1 MRSIKWRLIAMYLGL
16 VLIVMIVTGSY
27 ILISMQNT
35 EIDKARDQLELY
47 AQKVSEQVV
56 ESYDEAD
63 FQTGLEQFTRTSSS
77 DSQIQGNIINEY
89 CETVASTAVS
99 QPPFPSYN
107 NSVVMMA
114 ISGETGFDESREDPE
129 TDTTWICYASPALT
143 INGEVKYVVYAR
155 MNASAMQE
163 SLAQTTQ
170 TIIVAVFLAL
180 VLAVLMAYVFAKT
193 LTGPIHQLTVK
204 AKLLAEGDLK
214 QTVEVYSEDE
224 IGQLAESFNYMASE
238 LNKTVGEAFRE
249 KNKLE
254 AILHNMTDGVISFD
268 KNGNISHAN
277 TVAAE
282 MLEVDKLDFT
292 LDMFT
297 RKYDLELD
305 EQGSDVEDGLG
316 PEVAMAVQLQY
327 TFPVGEKYINA
338 SFSPYFNETEEI
350 EGIVVVLQD
359 ITKQKK
365 LDNMRKE
372 FVANVSH
379 EMRTPLT
386 TIKSYTETLM
396 YGALE
401 EKDMAMEF
409 LNIINTETDRMSFLV
424 RDLLQLSRFD
434 NKQVQ
439 FKFSKVYIN
448 EFISENVRQNKIHA
462 ENKKQ
467 NLILEL
473 WPDDNAYVVA
483 DRDRVNQVINNITT
497 NAIKYSPE
505 GATIRIYVTEDKTYY
520 KINVSDTGMGI
531 SKEDLPRIF
540 ERFYR
545 VDKARSRAMGGTG
558 LGLAIAKEIME
569 GHDGKLTA
577 ESEYGKGTTMTMW
590 FMKNQDNKINFDHD
604 DFE

>member
-1 MRSIKWRLIAMYLGL
+1 MYLGL

-292 LDMFT
+292 LDTFT

-305 EQGSDVEDGLG
+305 EQGRDVEDG
-316 PEVAMAVQLQY
+316 MAVQLQY

>member
-292 LDMFT
+292 LDTFT

-305 EQGSDVEDGLG
+305 EQGRDVEDG
-316 PEVAMAVQLQY
+316 MAVQLQY

-497 NAIKYSPE
+497 NAIKYIPD
-505 GATIRIYVTEDKTYY
+505 GATIRIYVTEDTTYY

>member
-1 MRSIKWRLIAMYLGL
+1 MYLSL
-16 VLIVMIVTGSY
+16 VLMVMIVTGSY
-27 ILISMQNT
+27 ILLSMQKT
-35 EIDKARDQLELY
+35 EIDKARTQLALY
-47 AQKVSEQVV
+47 AEKVSEQVV
-56 ESYDEAD
+56 ESYEEAD
-63 FQTGLEQFTRTSSS
+63 FQTGIEQFSRTSSS
-77 DSQIQGNIINEY
+77 GSQIQGNILNEY
-89 CETVASTAVS
+89 CETIASTTVS
-99 QPPFPSYN
+99 QPPFPEYRN
-107 NSVVMMA
+107 TVVSSA
-114 ISGETGFDESREDPE
+114 LAGEIGFDDSRKDLES
-129 TDTTWICYASPALT
+129 DTTWICYAMPAMT
-143 INGEVKYVVYAR
+143 INGSVKYVVYAQ
-155 MNASAMQE
+155 MNASSMQA
-163 SLAQTTQ
+163 SLAQTTR

-180 VLAVLMAYVFAKT
+180 VLAILMAYIFSKT
-193 LTGPIHQLTVK
+193 ITEPIRQLTAK
-204 AKLLAEGDLK
+204 AKLFASGDLK
-214 QTVEVYSEDE
+214 QTVEVLSEDE
-224 IGQLAESFNYMASE
+224 IGQLSESFNYMASE
-238 LNKTVGEAFRE
+238 LNKTIGEAFRE

-268 KNGNISHAN
+268 KNGEISHAN

-292 LDMFT
+292 LDTFT

-305 EQGSDVEDGLG
+305 EPSDNDEDGR
-316 PEVAMAVQLQY
+316 AVQLQY

-338 SFSPYFNETEEI
+338 GFSPYFNESEEI

-365 LDNMRKE
+365 LDDMRKE

-396 YGALE
+396 YGAID
-401 EKDMAMEF
+401 EKDIAMDF
-409 LNIINTETDRMSFLV
+409 LSIINTEADRMSFLV

-434 NKQVQ
+434 NKQVK
-439 FKFSKVYIN
+439 FKFTKVYIN
-448 EFISENVRQNKIHA
+448 ELISENVRQNKIHA
-462 ENKKQ
+462 ENKHQ

-473 WPDDNAYVVA
+473 YPDDYAYVVA

-505 GATIRIYVTEDKTYY
+505 NATVKIYVTEDKNYY

-577 ESEYGKGTTMTMW
+577 ESEVGKGTTMTMW
-590 FMKNQDNKINFDHD
+590 FLKGQDDKAFQED
-604 DFE
+604 DEFE

>member
-1 MRSIKWRLIAMYLGL
+1 MYLSL
-16 VLIVMIVTGSY
+16 VLMVMIVTGSY
-27 ILISMQNT
+27 ILLSMQKT
-35 EIDKARDQLELY
+35 EIDKARTQLALY
-47 AQKVSEQVV
+47 AEKVSEQVV
-56 ESYDEAD
+56 ESYEEAD
-63 FQTGLEQFTRTSSS
+63 FQTGIEQFSRTSSS
-77 DSQIQGNIINEY
+77 GSQIQGNILNEY
-89 CETVASTAVS
+89 CETIASTTVS
-99 QPPFPSYN
+99 QPPFPEYRN
-107 NSVVMMA
+107 TVVSSA
-114 ISGETGFDESREDPE
+114 LAGEIGFDDFRKDLES
-129 TDTTWICYASPALT
+129 DTTWICYAMPAMT
-143 INGEVKYVVYAR
+143 INGSVKYVVYAQ
-155 MNASAMQE
+155 MNASSMQA
-163 SLAQTTQ
+163 SLAQTTR

-180 VLAVLMAYVFAKT
+180 VLAILMAYIFSKT
-193 LTGPIHQLTVK
+193 ITEPIRQLTAK
-204 AKLLAEGDLK
+204 AKLFASGDLK
-214 QTVEVYSEDE
+214 QTVEVLSEDE
-224 IGQLAESFNYMASE
+224 IGQLSESFNYMASE
-238 LNKTVGEAFRE
+238 LNKTIGETFRE

-268 KNGNISHAN
+268 KNGEISHAN

-305 EQGSDVEDGLG
+305 EPSDNDEDGR
-316 PEVAMAVQLQY
+316 AVQLQY

-338 SFSPYFNETEEI
+338 GFSPYFNESEEI

-365 LDNMRKE
+365 LDDMRKE

-396 YGALE
+396 YGAID
-401 EKDMAMEF
+401 EKDIAMDF
-409 LNIINTETDRMSFLV
+409 LSIINTEADRMSFLV

-434 NKQVQ
+434 NKQVK
-439 FKFSKVYIN
+439 FKFTKVYIN
-448 EFISENVRQNKIHA
+448 ELISENVRQNKIHA
-462 ENKKQ
+462 ENKHQ

-473 WPDDNAYVVA
+473 YPDDYAYVVA

-505 GATIRIYVTEDKTYY
+505 NATVKIYVTEDKNYY

-577 ESEYGKGTTMTMW
+577 ESEVGKGTTMTMW
-590 FMKNQDNKINFDHD
+590 FLKGQDDKAFQED
-604 DFE
+604 DEFE

>member
-305 EQGSDVEDGLG
+305 EQGRDVEDG
-316 PEVAMAVQLQY
+316 MAVQLQY

-350 EGIVVVLQD
+350 EGIVVVLQE

>member
-1 MRSIKWRLIAMYLGL
+1 MYLSL
-16 VLIVMIVTGSY
+16 VLMVMIVTGSY
-27 ILISMQNT
+27 ILLSMQKT
-35 EIDKARDQLELY
+35 EIDKARTQLALY
-47 AQKVSEQVV
+47 AEKVSEQVV
-56 ESYDEAD
+56 ESYEEAD
-63 FQTGLEQFTRTSSS
+63 FQTGIEQFSRTSSS
-77 DSQIQGNIINEY
+77 GSQIQGNILNEY
-89 CETVASTAVS
+89 CETIASTTVS
-99 QPPFPSYN
+99 QPPFPEYRN
-107 NSVVMMA
+107 AVVSSA
-114 ISGETGFDESREDPE
+114 LAGEIGFDDSRKDLES
-129 TDTTWICYASPALT
+129 DTTWICYAMPAMT
-143 INGEVKYVVYAR
+143 INGSVKYVVYAQ
-155 MNASAMQE
+155 MNASSMQA
-163 SLAQTTQ
+163 SLAQTTR

-180 VLAVLMAYVFAKT
+180 VLAILMAYIFSKT
-193 LTGPIHQLTVK
+193 ITEPIRQLTAK
-204 AKLLAEGDLK
+204 AKLFASGDLK
-214 QTVEVYSEDE
+214 QTVEVLSEDE
-224 IGQLAESFNYMASE
+224 IGQLSESFNYMASE
-238 LNKTVGEAFRE
+238 LNKTIGETFRE

-268 KNGNISHAN
+268 KNGEISHAN

-305 EQGSDVEDGLG
+305 EPSDNDEDGR
-316 PEVAMAVQLQY
+316 AVQLQY

-338 SFSPYFNETEEI
+338 GFSPYFNESEEI

-365 LDNMRKE
+365 LDDMRKE

-396 YGALE
+396 YGAID
-401 EKDMAMEF
+401 EKDIAMDF
-409 LNIINTETDRMSFLV
+409 LSIINTEADRMSFLV

-434 NKQVQ
+434 NKQVK
-439 FKFSKVYIN
+439 FKFTKVYIN
-448 EFISENVRQNKIHA
+448 ELISENVRQNKIHA
-462 ENKKQ
+462 ENKHQ

-473 WPDDNAYVVA
+473 YPDDDAYVVA

-505 GATIRIYVTEDKTYY
+505 NATVKIYVTEDKNYY

-577 ESEYGKGTTMTMW
+577 ESEVGKGTTMTMW
-590 FMKNQDNKINFDHD
+590 FLKGQDDKAFQED
-604 DFE
+604 DEFE

>member
-1 MRSIKWRLIAMYLGL
+1 MRSIKWRIIAMYLGL

-292 LDMFT
+292 LDTFT

-305 EQGSDVEDGLG
+305 EQGRDVEDG
-316 PEVAMAVQLQY
+316 MAVQLQY

-590 FMKNQDNKINFDHD
+590 FMKNQDNKISFDHD

>member
-1 MRSIKWRLIAMYLGL
+1 MYLGL
-16 VLIVMIVTGSY
+16 VFMVMIVTGSY
-27 ILISMQNT
+27 ILLSMKKT
-35 EIDKARDQLELY
+35 EIDKARTQLKLY
-47 AQKVSEQVV
+47 AEKVSEQVV
-56 ESYDEAD
+56 ESYEEAD
-63 FQTGLEQFTRTSSS
+63 FQTGLEQFTKTSSS

-89 CETVASTAVS
+89 GETVASTTVL
-99 QPPFPSYN
+99 QPPFRNYK
-107 NSVVMMA
+107 NSVVLMA
-114 ISGETGFDESREDPE
+114 IAGETGFDDSRKDTEN
-129 TDTTWICYASPALT
+129 DTTWICYATPAMT
-143 INGEVKYVVYAR
+143 INGTVKYVIYAQ
-155 MNASAMQE
+155 MNASSMQK
-163 SLAQTTQ
+163 SLAQTTR
-170 TIIVAVFLAL
+170 TIIIAVLLAL
-180 VLAVLMAYVFAKT
+180 VLAVVLAYVFAKT
-193 LTGPIHQLTVK
+193 LTGPLHQLTVK
-204 AKLLAEGDLK
+204 AKILAEGDLK

-238 LNKTVGEAFRE
+238 LNKTVGETFRE

-268 KNGNISHAN
+268 KNGDISHAN

-282 MLEVDKLDFT
+282 MLEVENLDFN

-297 RKYDLELD
+297 RKYDLEI
-305 EQGSDVEDGLG
+305 EDTNN
-316 PEVAMAVQLQY
+316 EEKAAQLQY
-327 TFPVGEKYINA
+327 TFQVGQKFINA
-338 SFSPYFNETEEI
+338 NFSPYFNETEEI

-365 LDNMRKE
+365 LDDMRKE

-396 YGALE
+396 MGAID
-401 EKDMAMEF
+401 EKDVAIEF
-409 LNIINTETDRMSFLV
+409 LNIINNESDRMSFLV

-434 NKQVQ
+434 NKQVTIT
-439 FKFSKVYIN
+439 FGRVYIN
-448 EFISENVRQNKIHA
+448 ELISDNVRQNKIHA
-462 ENKKQ
+462 ENKNQ
-467 NLILEL
+467 QLIMEL
-473 WPDDNAYVVA
+473 LTDDNAYVVA
-483 DRDRVNQVINNITT
+483 DRDRATQVINNITT

-505 GATIRIYVTEDKTYY
+505 GATIRIYVTEDKNYY
-520 KINVSDTGMGI
+520 KINVADTGMGI
-531 SKEDLPRIF
+531 SKEELPRIF

-569 GHDGKLTA
+569 VHGGKLTA

-590 FMKNQDNKINFDHD
+590 FLKGQDNRILENSD

>member
-292 LDMFT
+292 LDTFT

-305 EQGSDVEDGLG
+305 EQGRDVEDG
-316 PEVAMAVQLQY
+316 MAVQLQY

-558 LGLAIAKEIME
+558 QGLAIAKEIME

>member
-1 MRSIKWRLIAMYLGL
+1 MYLSL
-16 VLIVMIVTGSY
+16 VLMVMIVTGSY
-27 ILISMQNT
+27 ILLSMQKT
-35 EIDKARDQLELY
+35 EIDKARTQLALY
-47 AQKVSEQVV
+47 AEKVSEQVV
-56 ESYDEAD
+56 ESYEEAD
-63 FQTGLEQFTRTSSS
+63 FQTGIEQFSRTSSS
-77 DSQIQGNIINEY
+77 GSQIQGNILNEY
-89 CETVASTAVS
+89 CETIASTTVS
-99 QPPFPSYN
+99 QPPFPEYRN
-107 NSVVMMA
+107 TVVSSA
-114 ISGETGFDESREDPE
+114 LAGEIGFDDSRKDLES
-129 TDTTWICYASPALT
+129 DTTWICYAMPAMT
-143 INGEVKYVVYAR
+143 INGSVKYVVYAQ
-155 MNASAMQE
+155 MNASSMQA
-163 SLAQTTQ
+163 SLAQTTR

-180 VLAVLMAYVFAKT
+180 VLAILMAYIFSKT
-193 LTGPIHQLTVK
+193 ITEPIRQLTAK
-204 AKLLAEGDLK
+204 AKLFASGDLK
-214 QTVEVYSEDE
+214 QTVEVLSEDE
-224 IGQLAESFNYMASE
+224 IGQLSESFNYMASE
-238 LNKTVGEAFRE
+238 LNKTIGETFRE

-268 KNGNISHAN
+268 KNGEISHAN

-292 LDMFT
+292 LDTFT

-305 EQGSDVEDGLG
+305 EPSDNDEDGR
-316 PEVAMAVQLQY
+316 AVQLQY

-338 SFSPYFNETEEI
+338 GFSPYFNESEEI

-365 LDNMRKE
+365 LDDMRKE

-396 YGALE
+396 YGAID
-401 EKDMAMEF
+401 EKDIAMDF
-409 LNIINTETDRMSFLV
+409 LSIINTEADRMSFLV

-434 NKQVQ
+434 NKQVK
-439 FKFSKVYIN
+439 FKFTKVYIN
-448 EFISENVRQNKIHA
+448 ELISENVRQNKIHA
-462 ENKKQ
+462 ENKHQ

-473 WPDDNAYVVA
+473 YPDDDAYVVA

-505 GATIRIYVTEDKTYY
+505 NATVKIYVTEDKNYY

-577 ESEYGKGTTMTMW
+577 ESEVGKGTTMTMW
-590 FMKNQDNKINFDHD
+590 FLKGQDDKAFQED
-604 DFE
+604 DEFE

>member
-1 MRSIKWRLIAMYLGL
+1 MRSIKWRIIAMYLGL

-292 LDMFT
+292 LDTFT

-305 EQGSDVEDGLG
+305 EQGRDVEDG
-316 PEVAMAVQLQY
+316 MAVQLQY

>member
-143 INGEVKYVVYAR
+143 INGEVKYVIYAR

-292 LDMFT
+292 LDAFT

-305 EQGSDVEDGLG
+305 EQGRDVEDG
-316 PEVAMAVQLQY
+316 MAVQLQY

>member
-114 ISGETGFDESREDPE
+114 VSGETGFDESREDPE
-129 TDTTWICYASPALT
+129 TDTTWICYASPVLT

-292 LDMFT
+292 LDTFT

-305 EQGSDVEDGLG
+305 EQGRDVEDG
-316 PEVAMAVQLQY
+316 MAVQLQY

-338 SFSPYFNETEEI
+338 SCSPYFNETEEI

>member
-305 EQGSDVEDGLG
+305 EQGRDVEDG
-316 PEVAMAVQLQY
+316 MAVQLQY

>member
-47 AQKVSEQVV
+47 AHKVSEQVV

-292 LDMFT
+292 LDTFT

-305 EQGSDVEDGLG
+305 EQGRDVEDG
-316 PEVAMAVQLQY
+316 MAVQLQY

>member
-1 MRSIKWRLIAMYLGL
+1 MYLGL

-27 ILISMQNT
+27 ILLSMQKT
-35 EIDKARDQLELY
+35 EIDKAKNQLMLY

-63 FQTGLEQFTRTSSS
+63 FQTALEQFTRTSSS

-89 CETVASTAVS
+89 CETVASTTVS
-99 QPPFPSYN
+99 QPPFPQYN

-114 ISGETGFDESREDPE
+114 IAGETGFDEARKDDE
-129 TDTTWICYASPALT
+129 TDTTWICYASPAMT
-143 INGEVKYVVYAR
+143 INGEVKYVIYAR
-155 MNASAMQE
+155 MNASSMQE
-163 SLAQTTQ
+163 SLAQTTR

-180 VLAVLMAYVFAKT
+180 ILAVLMAYVFAKT

-204 AKLLAEGDLK
+204 AKILAEGDLK

-268 KNGNISHAN
+268 KSGNITHAN

-282 MLEVDKLDFT
+282 MLEVDKLDFN

-305 EQGSDVEDGLG
+305 DQGRDIEDG
-316 PEVAMAVQLQY
+316 MAVQLQY
-327 TFPVGEKYINA
+327 TFPVGEKFINA

-401 EKDMAMEF
+401 EKDMAMDF
-409 LNIINTETDRMSFLV
+409 LNIINTEADRMSFLV

-439 FKFSKVYIN
+439 FKFTKVYIN
-448 EFISENVRQNKIHA
+448 ELISENVRQNKIHA

-473 WPDDNAYVVA
+473 WPDDDAYVVA
-483 DRDRVNQVINNITT
+483 DRDRINQVINNITT

-505 GATIRIYVTEDKTYY
+505 GATIRIYVTEDKSYY

-577 ESEYGKGTTMTMW
+577 ESEYGKGTIMTMW
-590 FMKNQDNKINFDHD
+590 FMKNQDNKITCSSD

>member
-292 LDMFT
+292 LDTFT

-305 EQGSDVEDGLG
+305 EQGRDVEDG
-316 PEVAMAVQLQY
+316 MAVQLQY

-379 EMRTPLT
+379 ETRTPLK

>member
-1 MRSIKWRLIAMYLGL
+1 MYLGL

-27 ILISMQNT
+27 ILLSMQKT
-35 EIDKARDQLELY
+35 EIDKAKNQLMLY

-89 CETVASTAVS
+89 CETVASTTVS
-99 QPPFPSYN
+99 QPPFPQYN

-114 ISGETGFDESREDPE
+114 ISGETGFDEDRKDPE
-129 TDTTWICYASPALT
+129 TDTTWICYASPAMT
-143 INGEVKYVVYAR
+143 INGQVKYVIYAR
-155 MNASAMQE
+155 MNASTMQE
-163 SLAQTTQ
+163 SLTQTTK

-180 VLAVLMAYVFAKT
+180 ILAVLMAYVFAKT

-214 QTVEVYSEDE
+214 QTVEVFSEDE

-268 KNGNISHAN
+268 KNGDITHAN

-282 MLEVDKLDFT
+282 MLEVDKLDFN

-305 EQGSDVEDGLG
+305 DQGRDIEDG
-316 PEVAMAVQLQY
+316 MAVQLQY
-327 TFPVGEKYINA
+327 TFPVGEKFINA

-401 EKDMAMEF
+401 EKEMAMDF
-409 LNIINTETDRMSFLV
+409 LNIINTEADRMSFLV

-439 FKFSKVYIN
+439 FHFTKVYIN
-448 EFISENVRQNKIHA
+448 ELISENVRQNKIHA

-473 WPDDNAYVVA
+473 WPDNNAYVVA

-505 GATIRIYVTEDKTYY
+505 GAAIRIYVTEDKNYY

-590 FMKNQDNKINFDHD
+590 FMKNQDNKINCSQD

>member
-1 MRSIKWRLIAMYLGL
+1 MYLGL

-27 ILISMQNT
+27 ILLSMQKT
-35 EIDKARDQLELY
+35 EIDKAKNQLMLY

-63 FQTGLEQFTRTSSS
+63 FQTALEQFTRTSSS

-89 CETVASTAVS
+89 CETVASTTVS
-99 QPPFPSYN
+99 QPPFPQYN

-114 ISGETGFDESREDPE
+114 IAGETGFDEARKDDE
-129 TDTTWICYASPALT
+129 TDTTWICYASPAMT
-143 INGEVKYVVYAR
+143 INGEVKYVIYAR
-155 MNASAMQE
+155 MNASSMQE
-163 SLAQTTQ
+163 SLAQTTR

-204 AKLLAEGDLK
+204 AKILAEGDLK

-268 KNGNISHAN
+268 KSGNITHAN

-282 MLEVDKLDFT
+282 MLEVDKLDFN

-305 EQGSDVEDGLG
+305 DQGRDIEDG
-316 PEVAMAVQLQY
+316 MAVQLQY
-327 TFPVGEKYINA
+327 TFPVGEKFINA

-401 EKDMAMEF
+401 EKDMAMDF
-409 LNIINTETDRMSFLV
+409 LNIINTEADRMSFLV

-439 FKFSKVYIN
+439 FKFTKVYIN
-448 EFISENVRQNKIHA
+448 ELISENVRQNKIHA

-473 WPDDNAYVVA
+473 WPDDDAYLVA
-483 DRDRVNQVINNITT
+483 DRDRINQVINNITT

-505 GATIRIYVTEDKTYY
+505 GATIRIYVTEDKSYY

-590 FMKNQDNKINFDHD
+590 FMKNQDNKITCSSD

>member
-1 MRSIKWRLIAMYLGL
+1 MYLGL

-27 ILISMQNT
+27 ILLSMQKT
-35 EIDKARDQLELY
+35 EIDKAKNQLMLY

-63 FQTGLEQFTRTSSS
+63 FQTALEQFTRTSSS

-89 CETVASTAVS
+89 CETVASTTVS
-99 QPPFPSYN
+99 QPPFLQYN

-114 ISGETGFDESREDPE
+114 IAGETGFDEARKDDE
-129 TDTTWICYASPALT
+129 TDTTWICYASPAMT
-143 INGEVKYVVYAR
+143 INGEVKYVIYAR
-155 MNASAMQE
+155 MNASSMQE
-163 SLAQTTQ
+163 SLAQTTR

-180 VLAVLMAYVFAKT
+180 ILAVLMAYVFAKT

-204 AKLLAEGDLK
+204 AKILAEGDLK

-268 KNGNISHAN
+268 KSGNITHAN

-282 MLEVDKLDFT
+282 MLEVDKLDFN

-305 EQGSDVEDGLG
+305 DQGRDIEDG
-316 PEVAMAVQLQY
+316 MAVQLQY
-327 TFPVGEKYINA
+327 TFPVGEKFINA

-401 EKDMAMEF
+401 EKDMAMDF
-409 LNIINTETDRMSFLV
+409 LNIINTEADRMSFLV

-439 FKFSKVYIN
+439 FKFTKVYIN
-448 EFISENVRQNKIHA
+448 ELISENVRQNKIHA

-473 WPDDNAYVVA
+473 WPDDDAYVVA
-483 DRDRVNQVINNITT
+483 DRDRINQVINNITT

-505 GATIRIYVTEDKTYY
+505 GATIRIYVTEDKSYY

-590 FMKNQDNKINFDHD
+590 FMKNQDNKITCSSD

>member
-1 MRSIKWRLIAMYLGL
+1 MYLSL
-16 VLIVMIVTGSY
+16 VLMVMIVTGSY
-27 ILISMQNT
+27 ILLSMQKT
-35 EIDKARDQLELY
+35 EIDKARTQLALY
-47 AQKVSEQVV
+47 AEKVSEQVV
-56 ESYDEAD
+56 ESYEEAD
-63 FQTGLEQFTRTSSS
+63 FQTGIEQFSRTSSS
-77 DSQIQGNIINEY
+77 GSQIQGNILNEY
-89 CETVASTAVS
+89 CETIASTTVS
-99 QPPFPSYN
+99 QPPFPEYRN
-107 NSVVMMA
+107 TVVSSA
-114 ISGETGFDESREDPE
+114 LAGEIGFDDSRKDLES
-129 TDTTWICYASPALT
+129 DTTWICYAMPAMT
-143 INGEVKYVVYAR
+143 INGSVKYVVYAQ
-155 MNASAMQE
+155 MNASSMQA
-163 SLAQTTQ
+163 SLAQTTR

-180 VLAVLMAYVFAKT
+180 VLAILIAYIFSKT
-193 LTGPIHQLTVK
+193 ITEPIRQLTAK
-204 AKLLAEGDLK
+204 AKLFASGDLK
-214 QTVEVYSEDE
+214 QTVEVLSEDE
-224 IGQLAESFNYMASE
+224 IGQLSESFNYMASE
-238 LNKTVGEAFRE
+238 LNKTIGETFRE

-268 KNGNISHAN
+268 KNGEISHAN

-305 EQGSDVEDGLG
+305 EPSDNDEDGR
-316 PEVAMAVQLQY
+316 AVQLQY

-338 SFSPYFNETEEI
+338 GFSPYFNESEEI

-365 LDNMRKE
+365 LDDMRKE

-396 YGALE
+396 YGAID
-401 EKDMAMEF
+401 EKDIAMDF
-409 LNIINTETDRMSFLV
+409 LSIINTEADRMSFLV

-434 NKQVQ
+434 NKQVK
-439 FKFSKVYIN
+439 FKFTKVYIN
-448 EFISENVRQNKIHA
+448 ELISENVRQNKIHA
-462 ENKKQ
+462 ENKHQ

-473 WPDDNAYVVA
+473 YPDDDAYVVA

-505 GATIRIYVTEDKTYY
+505 NATVKIYVTEDKNYY

-577 ESEYGKGTTMTMW
+577 ESEVGKGTTMTMW
-590 FMKNQDNKINFDHD
+590 FLKGQDDKAFQED
-604 DFE
+604 DEFE

>member
-1 MRSIKWRLIAMYLGL
+1 MYLGL

-27 ILISMQNT
+27 ILLSMQKT
-35 EIDKARDQLELY
+35 EIDKAKNQLMLY

-89 CETVASTAVS
+89 CETVASTTVS
-99 QPPFPSYN
+99 QPPFPQYN

-114 ISGETGFDESREDPE
+114 ISGETGFDEDRKDPE
-129 TDTTWICYASPALT
+129 TDTTWICYASPAMT
-143 INGEVKYVVYAR
+143 INGQVKYVIYAR
-155 MNASAMQE
+155 MNASTMQE
-163 SLAQTTQ
+163 SLTQTTK

-180 VLAVLMAYVFAKT
+180 ILAVLMAYVFAKT

-214 QTVEVYSEDE
+214 QTVEVFSEDE

-268 KNGNISHAN
+268 KNGDITHAN

-282 MLEVDKLDFT
+282 MLEVDKLDFN

-305 EQGSDVEDGLG
+305 DQGRDIEDG
-316 PEVAMAVQLQY
+316 MAVQLQY
-327 TFPVGEKYINA
+327 TFPVGEKFINA

-401 EKDMAMEF
+401 EKEMAMDF
-409 LNIINTETDRMSFLV
+409 LNIINTEADRMSFLV

-439 FKFSKVYIN
+439 FHFTKVYIN
-448 EFISENVRQNKIHA
+448 ELISENVRQNKIHA

-473 WPDDNAYVVA
+473 WPDNNAYVVA

-505 GATIRIYVTEDKTYY
+505 GATIRIYVTEDKNYY

-590 FMKNQDNKINFDHD
+590 FMKNQDNKINCSQD

>member
-214 QTVEVYSEDE
+214 QTVEGYSEDE

-292 LDMFT
+292 LDTFT

-305 EQGSDVEDGLG
+305 EQGRDVEDG
-316 PEVAMAVQLQY
+316 MAVQLQY

-505 GATIRIYVTEDKTYY
+505 GATIRIYVTEDTTYY

>member
-155 MNASAMQE
+155 MNATAMQE

-292 LDMFT
+292 LDTFT

-305 EQGSDVEDGLG
+305 EQGRDVEDG
-316 PEVAMAVQLQY
+316 MAVQLQY

>member
-1 MRSIKWRLIAMYLGL
+1 MYLGL
-16 VLIVMIVTGSY
+16 VFIVMIVTGSY
-27 ILISMQNT
+27 MLITMQKT
-35 EIDKARDQLELY
+35 EIGKAKNQLQLY
-47 AQKVSEQVV
+47 AEKVCEQVV

-63 FQTGLEQFTRTSSS
+63 YQTGLEQFTRSNSSG
-77 DSQIQGNIINEY
+77 SQIQGNIINSY
-89 CETVASTAVS
+89 GETVASTTVS
-99 QPPFPSYN
+99 QPPFPDYK
-107 NSVVMMA
+107 NSVVLMA
-114 ISGETGFDESREDPE
+114 ISGSEGFDDSR
-129 TDTTWICYASPALT
+129 TDTESNSTWICYATPAMT
-143 INGEVKYVVYAR
+143 INGNVKYVVYAQ
-155 MNASAMQE
+155 MNASSMQE
-163 SLAQTTQ
+163 SLAQTTR
-170 TIIVAVFLAL
+170 TIVIAILLAL
-180 VLAVLMAYVFAKT
+180 VLAMIMAYVFART
-193 LTGPIHQLTVK
+193 ITGPIHELTMK
-204 AKLLAEGDLK
+204 AKEFAGGDLK
-214 QTVEVYSEDE
+214 QRADVFSDDE
-224 IGQLAESFNYMASE
+224 IGQLAENFNYMASE
-238 LNKTVGEAFRE
+238 LNKTVSETFRE
-249 KNKLE
+249 NNKLE

-268 KNGNISHAN
+268 KSGNISHAN
-277 TVAAE
+277 TVATE
-282 MLEVDKLDFT
+282 MLEVDDLDFDIDGFIERT
-292 LDMFT
+292 GI
-297 RKYDLELD
+297 EL
-305 EQGSDVEDGLG
+305 EDGSNDVLNHIS
-316 PEVAMAVQLQY
+316 QSQY
-327 TFPVGEKYINA
+327 TFPVGNKFINA

-365 LDNMRKE
+365 LDDMRKE

-401 EKDMAMEF
+401 EKDVAMDF

-434 NKQVQ
+434 NRQVQ
-439 FKFSKVYIN
+439 FSYKKVFIN

-462 ENKKQ
+462 ENKHQ

-473 WPDDNAYVVA
+473 YPDDNAYVVA

-505 GATIRIYVTEDKTYY
+505 GAMIRIFVTEDSKYY
-520 KINVSDTGMGI
+520 KISVADTGMGI

-569 GHDGKLTA
+569 GHGGKLTA

-590 FMKNQDNKINFDHD
+590 FLKGQENKLSDED
-604 DFE
+604 EFE

>member
-1 MRSIKWRLIAMYLGL
+1 MYLSL
-16 VLIVMIVTGSY
+16 VLMVMIVTGSY
-27 ILISMQNT
+27 ILLSMQKT
-35 EIDKARDQLELY
+35 EIDKARTQLALY
-47 AQKVSEQVV
+47 AEKVSEQVV
-56 ESYDEAD
+56 ESYEEAD
-63 FQTGLEQFTRTSSS
+63 FQTGIEQFSRTSSS
-77 DSQIQGNIINEY
+77 GSQIQGNILNEY
-89 CETVASTAVS
+89 CETIASTTVS
-99 QPPFPSYN
+99 QPPFPEYRN
-107 NSVVMMA
+107 TVVSSA
-114 ISGETGFDESREDPE
+114 LAGEIGFDDSRKDLES
-129 TDTTWICYASPALT
+129 DTTWICYAMPAMT
-143 INGEVKYVVYAR
+143 INGSVKYVVYAQ
-155 MNASAMQE
+155 MNASSMQA
-163 SLAQTTQ
+163 SLAQTTR

-180 VLAVLMAYVFAKT
+180 VLAILMAYIFSKT
-193 LTGPIHQLTVK
+193 ITEPIRQLTAK
-204 AKLLAEGDLK
+204 AKLFASGDLK
-214 QTVEVYSEDE
+214 QTVEVLSEDE
-224 IGQLAESFNYMASE
+224 IGQLSESFNYMASE
-238 LNKTVGEAFRE
+238 LNKTIGETFRE

-268 KNGNISHAN
+268 KNGEISHAN

-305 EQGSDVEDGLG
+305 EPSDNDEDGR
-316 PEVAMAVQLQY
+316 AVQLQY

-338 SFSPYFNETEEI
+338 GFSPYFNESEEI

-365 LDNMRKE
+365 LDDMRKE

-396 YGALE
+396 YGAID
-401 EKDMAMEF
+401 EKDIAMDF
-409 LNIINTETDRMSFLV
+409 LSIINTEADRMSFLV

-434 NKQVQ
+434 NKQVK
-439 FKFSKVYIN
+439 FKFTKVYIN
-448 EFISENVRQNKIHA
+448 ELISENVRQNKIHA
-462 ENKKQ
+462 ENKHQ

-473 WPDDNAYVVA
+473 YPDGYAYVVA

-505 GATIRIYVTEDKTYY
+505 NATVKIYVTEDKNYY

-577 ESEYGKGTTMTMW
+577 ESEVGKGTTMTMW
-590 FMKNQDNKINFDHD
+590 FLKGQDDKAFQED
-604 DFE
+604 DEFE

>member
-1 MRSIKWRLIAMYLGL
+1 MYLGL

-27 ILISMQNT
+27 ILLSMQKT
-35 EIDKARDQLELY
+35 EIDKARNQLMLY

-89 CETVASTAVS
+89 CETVASTTVS
-99 QPPFPSYN
+99 QPPFPQYN

-114 ISGETGFDESREDPE
+114 IAGETGFDEARKDNES
-129 TDTTWICYASPALT
+129 DTTWICYASPALT
-143 INGEVKYVVYAR
+143 INGSVKYVVYAR

-163 SLAQTTQ
+163 SLAQTTR

-180 VLAVLMAYVFAKT
+180 VLAVMMAYVFAKT

-214 QTVEVYSEDE
+214 QTVEVFSEDE

-268 KNGNISHAN
+268 RNGDISHAN

-282 MLEVDKLDFT
+282 MLEVDKLDFN

-305 EQGSDVEDGLG
+305 DQGRDIEDG
-316 PEVAMAVQLQY
+316 MAVQLQY
-327 TFPVGEKYINA
+327 TFPVGEKFINA

-401 EKDMAMEF
+401 EKDMAMDF
-409 LNIINTETDRMSFLV
+409 LNIINTEADRMSFLV

-439 FKFSKVYIN
+439 FKFTKVYIN

-467 NLILEL
+467 ELILEL
-473 WPDDNAYVVA
+473 WPDNDAYVVA

-497 NAIKYSPE
+497 NAIKYSSE
-505 GATIRIYVTEDKTYY
+505 GATIRIYVTEDKNYY

-590 FMKNQDNKINFDHD
+590 FMKNQDNKITPSSD

>member
-1 MRSIKWRLIAMYLGL
+1 MYLGL

-292 LDMFT
+292 LDAFT

-305 EQGSDVEDGLG
+305 EQGRDVEDG
-316 PEVAMAVQLQY
+316 MAVQLQY

>member
-1 MRSIKWRLIAMYLGL
+1 MYLSL
-16 VLIVMIVTGSY
+16 VLMVMIVTGSY
-27 ILISMQNT
+27 ILLSMQKI
-35 EIDKARDQLELY
+35 EIDKARTQLALY
-47 AQKVSEQVV
+47 AEKVSEQVV
-56 ESYDEAD
+56 ESYEEAD
-63 FQTGLEQFTRTSSS
+63 FQTGIEQFSRTSSS
-77 DSQIQGNIINEY
+77 GSQIQGNILNEY
-89 CETVASTAVS
+89 CETIASTTVS
-99 QPPFPSYN
+99 QPPFPEYRN
-107 NSVVMMA
+107 TVVSSA
-114 ISGETGFDESREDPE
+114 LAGEIGFDDSRKDLES
-129 TDTTWICYASPALT
+129 DTTWICYAMPAMT
-143 INGEVKYVVYAR
+143 INGSVKYVVYAQ
-155 MNASAMQE
+155 MNASSMQA
-163 SLAQTTQ
+163 SLAQTTR

-180 VLAVLMAYVFAKT
+180 VLAILMAYIFSKT
-193 LTGPIHQLTVK
+193 ITEPIRQLTAK
-204 AKLLAEGDLK
+204 AKLFASGDLK
-214 QTVEVYSEDE
+214 QTVEVLSEDE
-224 IGQLAESFNYMASE
+224 IGQLSESFNYMASE
-238 LNKTVGEAFRE
+238 LNKTIGETFRE

-268 KNGNISHAN
+268 KNGEISHAN

-305 EQGSDVEDGLG
+305 EPSDNDEDGR
-316 PEVAMAVQLQY
+316 AVQLQY

-338 SFSPYFNETEEI
+338 GFSPYFNESEEI

-365 LDNMRKE
+365 LDDMRKE

-396 YGALE
+396 YGAID
-401 EKDMAMEF
+401 EKDIAMDF
-409 LNIINTETDRMSFLV
+409 LSIINTEADRMSFLV

-434 NKQVQ
+434 NKQVK
-439 FKFSKVYIN
+439 FKFTKVYIN
-448 EFISENVRQNKIHA
+448 ELISENVRQNKIHA
-462 ENKKQ
+462 ENKHQ

-473 WPDDNAYVVA
+473 YPDDDAYVVA

-505 GATIRIYVTEDKTYY
+505 NATVKIYVTEDKNYY

-577 ESEYGKGTTMTMW
+577 ESEVGKGTTMTMW
-590 FMKNQDNKINFDHD
+590 FLKGQDDKAFQED
-604 DFE
+604 DEFE

>member
-1 MRSIKWRLIAMYLGL
+1 MYLSL
-16 VLIVMIVTGSY
+16 VLMVMIVTGSY
-27 ILISMQNT
+27 ILLSMQKT
-35 EIDKARDQLELY
+35 EIDKARTQLALY
-47 AQKVSEQVV
+47 AEKVSEQVV
-56 ESYDEAD
+56 ESYEEAD
-63 FQTGLEQFTRTSSS
+63 FQTGIEQFFRTSSS
-77 DSQIQGNIINEY
+77 GSQIQGNILNEY
-89 CETVASTAVS
+89 CETIASTTVS
-99 QPPFPSYN
+99 QPPFPEYRN
-107 NSVVMMA
+107 TVVSSA
-114 ISGETGFDESREDPE
+114 LAGEIGFDDSRKDLES
-129 TDTTWICYASPALT
+129 DTTWICYAMPAMT
-143 INGEVKYVVYAR
+143 INGSVKYVVYAQ
-155 MNASAMQE
+155 MNASSMQA
-163 SLAQTTQ
+163 SLAQTTR

-180 VLAVLMAYVFAKT
+180 VLAILMAYIFSKT
-193 LTGPIHQLTVK
+193 ITEPIRQLTAK
-204 AKLLAEGDLK
+204 AKLFASGDLK
-214 QTVEVYSEDE
+214 QTVEVLSEDE
-224 IGQLAESFNYMASE
+224 IGQLSESFNYMASE
-238 LNKTVGEAFRE
+238 LNKTIGETFRE

-268 KNGNISHAN
+268 KNGEISHAN

-305 EQGSDVEDGLG
+305 EPSDNDEDGR
-316 PEVAMAVQLQY
+316 AVQLQY

-338 SFSPYFNETEEI
+338 GFSPYFNESEEI

-365 LDNMRKE
+365 LDDMRKE

-396 YGALE
+396 YGAID
-401 EKDMAMEF
+401 EKDIAMDF
-409 LNIINTETDRMSFLV
+409 LSIINTEADRMSFLV

-434 NKQVQ
+434 NKQVK
-439 FKFSKVYIN
+439 FKFTKVYIN
-448 EFISENVRQNKIHA
+448 ELISENVRQNKIHA
-462 ENKKQ
+462 ENKHQ

-473 WPDDNAYVVA
+473 YPDDDAYVVA

-505 GATIRIYVTEDKTYY
+505 NATVKIYVTEDKNYY

-577 ESEYGKGTTMTMW
+577 ESEVGKGTTMTMW
-590 FMKNQDNKINFDHD
+590 FLKGQDDKAFQED
-604 DFE
+604 DEFE

>member
-1 MRSIKWRLIAMYLGL
+1 MYLGL

-27 ILISMQNT
+27 ILLSMQKT
-35 EIDKARDQLELY
+35 EIDKAKNQLMLY

-63 FQTGLEQFTRTSSS
+63 FQTALEQFTRTSSS

-89 CETVASTAVS
+89 CETVASTTVS
-99 QPPFPSYN
+99 QPPFPQYN

-114 ISGETGFDESREDPE
+114 IAGETGFDEARKDDE
-129 TDTTWICYASPALT
+129 TDTTWICYASPAMT
-143 INGEVKYVVYAR
+143 INGEVKYVIYAR
-155 MNASAMQE
+155 MNASSMQE
-163 SLAQTTQ
+163 SLAQTTR

-204 AKLLAEGDLK
+204 AKILAEGDLK

-268 KNGNISHAN
+268 KSGNITHAN

-282 MLEVDKLDFT
+282 MLEVDKLDFN

-305 EQGSDVEDGLG
+305 DQGRDIEDG
-316 PEVAMAVQLQY
+316 MAVQLQY
-327 TFPVGEKYINA
+327 TFPVGEKFINA

-350 EGIVVVLQD
+350 EGVVVVLQD

-401 EKDMAMEF
+401 EKDMAMDF
-409 LNIINTETDRMSFLV
+409 LNIINTEADRMSFLV

-439 FKFSKVYIN
+439 FKFTKVYIN
-448 EFISENVRQNKIHA
+448 ELISENVRQNKIHA

-473 WPDDNAYVVA
+473 WPDDDAYVVA
-483 DRDRVNQVINNITT
+483 DRDRINQVINNITT

-505 GATIRIYVTEDKTYY
+505 GATIRIYVTEDKSYY

-590 FMKNQDNKINFDHD
+590 FMKNQDNKITCSSD

>member
-268 KNGNISHAN
+268 KNGNISLAN

-292 LDMFT
+292 LDTFT

-305 EQGSDVEDGLG
+305 EQGRDVEDG
-316 PEVAMAVQLQY
+316 MAVQLQY

>member
-1 MRSIKWRLIAMYLGL
+1 MYLGL

-305 EQGSDVEDGLG
+305 EQGRDVEDG
-316 PEVAMAVQLQY
+316 MAVQLQY

>member
-1 MRSIKWRLIAMYLGL
+1 MYLSL
-16 VLIVMIVTGSY
+16 VLMIMIVTGSY
-27 ILISMQNT
+27 ILLSMQKT
-35 EIDKARDQLELY
+35 EIDKARTQLALY
-47 AQKVSEQVV
+47 AEKVSEQVV
-56 ESYDEAD
+56 ESYEEAD
-63 FQTGLEQFTRTSSS
+63 FQTGIEQFSRTSSS
-77 DSQIQGNIINEY
+77 GSQIQGNILNEY
-89 CETVASTAVS
+89 CETIASTTVS
-99 QPPFPSYN
+99 QPPFPEYRN
-107 NSVVMMA
+107 TVVSSA
-114 ISGETGFDESREDPE
+114 LAGEIGFDDSRKDLES
-129 TDTTWICYASPALT
+129 DTTWICYAMPAMT
-143 INGEVKYVVYAR
+143 INGSVKYVVYAQ
-155 MNASAMQE
+155 MNASSMQA
-163 SLAQTTQ
+163 SLAQTTR

-180 VLAVLMAYVFAKT
+180 VLAILMAYIFSKT
-193 LTGPIHQLTVK
+193 ITEPIRQLTAK
-204 AKLLAEGDLK
+204 AKLFASGDLK
-214 QTVEVYSEDE
+214 QTVEVLSEDE
-224 IGQLAESFNYMASE
+224 IGQLSESFNYMASE
-238 LNKTVGEAFRE
+238 LNKTIGETFRE

-268 KNGNISHAN
+268 KNGEISHAN

-305 EQGSDVEDGLG
+305 EPSDNDEDGR
-316 PEVAMAVQLQY
+316 AVQLQY

-338 SFSPYFNETEEI
+338 GFSPYFNESEEI

-365 LDNMRKE
+365 LDDMRKE

-396 YGALE
+396 YGAID
-401 EKDMAMEF
+401 EKDIAMDF
-409 LNIINTETDRMSFLV
+409 LSIINTEADRMSFLV

-434 NKQVQ
+434 NKQVK
-439 FKFSKVYIN
+439 FKFTKVYIN
-448 EFISENVRQNKIHA
+448 ELISENVRQNKIHA
-462 ENKKQ
+462 ENKHQ

-473 WPDDNAYVVA
+473 YPDDDAYVVA

-505 GATIRIYVTEDKTYY
+505 NATVKIYVTEDKNYY

-577 ESEYGKGTTMTMW
+577 ESEVGKGTTMTMW
-590 FMKNQDNKINFDHD
+590 FLKGQDDKAFQED
-604 DFE
+604 DEFE

>member
-292 LDMFT
+292 LDAFT

-305 EQGSDVEDGLG
+305 EQGRDVEDG
-316 PEVAMAVQLQY
+316 MAVQLQY

>member
-1 MRSIKWRLIAMYLGL
+1 MYLSL
-16 VLIVMIVTGSY
+16 VLMVMIVTGSY
-27 ILISMQNT
+27 ILLSMQKT
-35 EIDKARDQLELY
+35 EIDKARTQLALY
-47 AQKVSEQVV
+47 AEKVSEQVV
-56 ESYDEAD
+56 ESYEEAD
-63 FQTGLEQFTRTSSS
+63 FQTGIEQFSRTSSS
-77 DSQIQGNIINEY
+77 GSQIQGNILNEY
-89 CETVASTAVS
+89 CETIASTTVS
-99 QPPFPSYN
+99 QPPFPEYRN
-107 NSVVMMA
+107 TVVSSA
-114 ISGETGFDESREDPE
+114 LAGEIGFDDSRKDLES
-129 TDTTWICYASPALT
+129 DTTWICYAMPAMT
-143 INGEVKYVVYAR
+143 INGSVKYVVYAQ
-155 MNASAMQE
+155 MNASSMQA
-163 SLAQTTQ
+163 SLAQTTR
-170 TIIVAVFLAL
+170 TIIVAVCLAL
-180 VLAVLMAYVFAKT
+180 VLAILMAYIFSKT
-193 LTGPIHQLTVK
+193 ITEPIRQLTAK
-204 AKLLAEGDLK
+204 AKLFASGDLK
-214 QTVEVYSEDE
+214 QTVEVLSEDE
-224 IGQLAESFNYMASE
+224 IGQLSESFNYMASE
-238 LNKTVGEAFRE
+238 LNKTIGETFRE

-268 KNGNISHAN
+268 KNGEISHAN

-305 EQGSDVEDGLG
+305 EPSDNDEDGR
-316 PEVAMAVQLQY
+316 AVQLQY

-338 SFSPYFNETEEI
+338 GFSPYFNESEEI

-365 LDNMRKE
+365 LDDMRKE

-396 YGALE
+396 YGAID
-401 EKDMAMEF
+401 EKDIAMDF
-409 LNIINTETDRMSFLV
+409 LSIINTEADRMSFLV

-434 NKQVQ
+434 NKQVK
-439 FKFSKVYIN
+439 FKFTKVYIN
-448 EFISENVRQNKIHA
+448 ELISENVRQNKIHA
-462 ENKKQ
+462 ENKHQ

-473 WPDDNAYVVA
+473 YPDDDAYVVA

-505 GATIRIYVTEDKTYY
+505 NATVKIYVTEDKNYY

-577 ESEYGKGTTMTMW
+577 ESEVGKGTTMTMW
-590 FMKNQDNKINFDHD
+590 FLKGQDDKAFQED
-604 DFE
+604 DEFE